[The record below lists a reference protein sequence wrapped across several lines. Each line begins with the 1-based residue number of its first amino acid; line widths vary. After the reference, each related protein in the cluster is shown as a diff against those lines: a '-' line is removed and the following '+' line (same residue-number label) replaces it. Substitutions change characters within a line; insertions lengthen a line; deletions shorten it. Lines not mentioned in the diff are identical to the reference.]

1 MTTIVL
7 ATNIPS
13 NINTLER
20 LFFWNSLA
28 LNATIGAST
37 FNLDGTNEGGRTPY
51 ISINEGRATGDGKK
65 YAQIIAYVPLDA
77 RIDNNG
83 LNQRPWMYAED
94 ISNNAFPA
102 GYSAT

>member
-13 NINTLER
+13 NITSLER
-20 LFFWNSLA
+20 LFFWNALA
-28 LNATIGAST
+28 LNATIGAHS
-37 FNLDGTNEGGRTPY
+37 FNLDGTNEGGRTPH
-51 ISINEGRATGDGKK
+51 ISIHEGRATGDGKK

-94 ISNNAFPA
+94 ITSNVFPA

>member
-1 MTTIVL
+1 MTAIVL

-20 LFFWNSLA
+20 LFFWAALA
-28 LNATIGAST
+28 LNATIGSAS
-37 FNLDGTNEGGRTPY
+37 FNLDGTNDGGRTPHVL
-51 ISINEGRATGDGKK
+51 INEGRATGDGKK
-65 YAQIIAYVPLDA
+65 YAQIIAYVPLDP

-94 ISNNAFPA
+94 ISSNAFPA

>member
-7 ATNIPS
+7 STNIPS
-13 NINTLER
+13 AINTLER
-20 LFFWNSLA
+20 LFLWGALA
-28 LNATIGAST
+28 MNATFGSAT
-37 FNLDGTNEGGRTPY
+37 FNLDGTNEGGKTPH
-51 ISINEGRATGDGKK
+51 ITINQGRATGDGKK
-65 YAQIIAYVPLDA
+65 YAQIIAYVPLDP

-94 ISNNAFPA
+94 ISSNAFPA

>member
-1 MTTIVL
+1 MTAIVL

-20 LFFWNSLA
+20 LFFWNA
-28 LNATIGAST
+28 LVMNATFGAAT
-37 FNLDGTNEGGRTPY
+37 FNLDGTNDGGRTPY
-51 ISINEGRATGDGKK
+51 ISIDEGRAPGDGKK
-65 YAQIIAYVPLDA
+65 YARIIAYVPLDP

-94 ISNNAFPA
+94 ISSNAFPS
-102 GYSAT
+102 GYQST

>member
-13 NINTLER
+13 SINTLER
-20 LFFWNSLA
+20 LFFWGALA
-28 LNATIGAST
+28 MNAAFGSST

-51 ISINEGRATGDGKK
+51 ITINEGRATGDGKK
-65 YAQIIAYVPLDA
+65 YAQIIAYVPIDH

-83 LNQRPWMYAED
+83 LNQRPWLYAED
-94 ISNNAFPA
+94 ISNNAFPT
-102 GYSAT
+102 GYSSN